1 MLQRVLSF
9 FKAIPNFVYSCLKGI
24 AMFLGCV
31 YLFLG
36 ILNSIP
42 DVPIQISSHQVE
54 KNLPKL
60 IPPSAGISPQHSI
73 VRLYVGPQFYCTG
86 VVIGDNYVLTASH
99 CLIDEHG
106 TMRDKP
112 MIVENDDGSI
122 RVVAKPVGANLRL
135 DWGLLK
141 GDFHKIPGAHLVSR
155 DLTIEPK
162 LAACGYPYGSHP
174 LYCATVFPVVNDL
187 FMVKCG
193 GMVFPGMSGGPVF
206 DKAGEVVG
214 LNIQGYGADD
224 GGGSAY
230 TPTLGILAAFGIGD

>member
-1 MLQRVLSF
+1 MLRRVLSF

-42 DVPIQISSHQVE
+42 DVPVQISTNQVE

-60 IPPSAGISPQHSI
+60 IPSSSISEQRSI
-73 VRLYVGPQFYCTG
+73 VRLYVGEQFYCSG

-99 CLIDEHG
+99 CLIDEYG
-106 TMRDKP
+106 KMRDKP
-112 MIVENDDGSI
+112 IIVENDDGSV
-122 RVVAKPVGANLRL
+122 RVVAKPVGANLRM

-141 GDFHKIPGAHLVSR
+141 GNFSKIPGAHLVSR
-155 DLTIEPK
+155 DLLIEPK
-162 LAACGYPYGSHP
+162 VAACGYPFGSHP
-174 LYCATVFPVVNDL
+174 LYCATVYPLVNDL

-193 GMVFPGMSGGPVF
+193 GVVFPGMSGGPVF
-206 DKAGEVVG
+206 DQAGEVIG
-214 LNIQGYGADD
+214 LNIQGYEAKD